1 VDFSIPSRH
10 GFSSIFS
17 SFFNLQNTNNDNHH
31 FYNIFTR
38 FFKKMKFSCIF
49 YTFLLSGV
57 SSFSFPAR
65 TNAIIKSNT
74 CIHLLKN
81 NAKNPSVAES
91 VVIQGVGDEGCALPS
106 PSGINTLDKS
116 FQAAVFFGIFAV
128 LGVSTASLSSIVSDA
143 TTKYEWLQNWRYTW
157 PLLGAIYAAA
167 GVTHFTVQEEYENIY
182 PAKGSWGIWYLP
194 GSKGFHVQWTGVAEF
209 LGGVGLLIGGA
220 IDAFAPTYI
229 SSPNIVTQAGIESDS
244 AAGLFLLT
252 LAVTPANI
260 YMFTHGA
267 RLPKDGPEVPIAGHA
282 VRGIFQVILLTMLYQ
297 MGLGT
302 FDEFFS

>member
-1 VDFSIPSRH
+1 MRFS
-10 GFSSIFS
+10 F
-17 SFFNLQNTNNDNHH
+17 
-31 FYNIFTR
+31 
-38 FFKKMKFSCIF
+38 IF

-65 TNAIIKSNT
+65 TNPIIKSNT

-106 PSGINTLDKS
+106 PSGINTLDES
-116 FQAAVFFGIFAV
+116 IQAAVFFGIFAV
-128 LGVSTASLSSIVSDA
+128 LGASTAALSSIVGDA
-143 TTKYEWLQNWRYTW
+143 TAKYEWLQNWRYTW

-167 GVTHFTVQEEYENIY
+167 GVTHFTIQEEYENIY

-220 IDAFAPTYI
+220 IDAFAPAYI

-302 FDEFFS
+302 FDEIFS